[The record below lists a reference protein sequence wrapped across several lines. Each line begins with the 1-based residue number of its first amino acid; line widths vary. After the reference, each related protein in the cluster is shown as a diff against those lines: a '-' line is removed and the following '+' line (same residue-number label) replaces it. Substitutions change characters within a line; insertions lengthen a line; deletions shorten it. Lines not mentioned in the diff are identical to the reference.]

1 MLAVPQDGERIQ
13 PQMRY
18 ALLRPLAVLRRPA
31 APQLLLAILTGALLL
46 AGCAGAGTK
55 PPSTG
60 TPAPTWTP
68 TTAPPTVAPTATTP
82 PAAVPTVTV
91 PPTVAPP
98 TATPPPAAATLRVAF
113 IKGDNVWLWEEGQKE
128 PLPLTRAGEVTRLRI
143 SDDGALIAYQ
153 RGEELRV
160 VRSDGGGERALVTTA
175 NLAAMEP
182 RQPGV
187 LLYRFEWVPG
197 THLVA
202 FNTKLR
208 AEMGLILAN
217 DLNQVD
223 ADTLVLTRL
232 LPPGQGGE
240 FYYAAGGRQIA
251 IVDPE
256 SISLVDAD
264 GGSRRQ
270 VLAYEPVMTYSEYR
284 YYVQPAWS
292 PDGAFLRVAIP
303 PADPFAQPLQPTG
316 IWHVPADGSAA
327 RLLQTITTHR
337 DAWAFSPDLHDV
349 AYLDHEGAAAPPPES
364 APLAIVDLDSGKTS
378 IYEAPAFQVAGWSP
392 DGRHIAFAVSPGD
405 ARTQILD
412 ASSRTV
418 FTYGGEGLRVEELRW
433 VDATRHLFVLASPQ
447 GLGLYLAEL
456 GTPGALIAPLN
467 EFPLGYD
474 FTWVQAGS
482 ANPWASLLGPS
493 SAPPGW
499 EAQPCEGDAPMLCV
513 SAGGQFAGSVE
524 LLSLPLES
532 MPDLRKML
540 VDAGVAA
547 GPLDLSNAAQVAAAL
562 SALRDLRAD
571 SMATFEA
578 DRRATYPDGVTFT
591 PLPAEEVQIGL
602 LPGLAYG
609 FAGLYA
615 DGRACERWLTYAAFD
630 GNTLELFSVFYAPGD
645 APGSFPSDEML
656 LQFEPYL
663 REILAGLQLPV
674 EP

>member
-1 MLAVPQDGERIQ
+1 
-13 PQMRY
+13 MRY
-18 ALLRPLAVLRRPA
+18 ALLRPLSGLRRLA
-31 APQLLLAILTGALLL
+31 APQLLLTMLTSVLLL
-46 AGCAGAGTK
+46 AACA
-55 PPSTG
+55 G
-60 TPAPTWTP
+60 TPAVPPTAMMPAPTQTP
-68 TTAPPTVAPTATTP
+68 TAVPTPTAAPTATPATAPPTVA
-82 PAAVPTVTV
+82 

-113 IKGDNVWLWEEGQKE
+113 IKANSVWLWEEGQKE

-153 RGEELRV
+153 RGEELWV
-160 VRSDGGGERALVTTA
+160 VRSDGGEEHALVTA
-175 NLAAMEP
+175 ADLAAMEP
-182 RQPGV
+182 QQPGV

-208 AEMGLILAN
+208 DEMGLILAN

-240 FYYAAGGRQIA
+240 FYYAPGGRQVA
-251 IVDPE
+251 IVDPD
-256 SISLVDAD
+256 SISLVAPD
-264 GGSRRQ
+264 GSSQRR

-292 PDGAFLRVAIP
+292 PDGAFLRVAVP
-303 PADPFAQPLQPTG
+303 PADPLAQPLQPTS

-327 RLLQTITTHR
+327 RLLQTITTRR
-337 DAWAFSPDLHDV
+337 DAWAFSPDLRDV
-349 AYLDHEGAAAPPPES
+349 AYLDQTGAAAPPPES
-364 APLAIVDLDSGKTS
+364 APLAILDLDSGKRS
-378 IYEAPAFQVAGWSP
+378 IYEAPVFQIAGWSP
-392 DGRHIAFAVSPGD
+392 DGRHIAFAISPGD

-418 FTYGGEGLRVEELRW
+418 LTYGGEGVRVEELRW
-433 VDATRHLFVLASPQ
+433 VDANRHLFVLAGLQ

-456 GTPGALIAPLN
+456 STPGALIAPLD

-474 FTWVQAGS
+474 FTRVQEARS
-482 ANPWASLLGPS
+482 ANPWASLLGS
-493 SAPPGW
+493 TGAPPGW
-499 EAQPCEGDAPMLCV
+499 EVRPCEGDAPMLCV

-532 MPDLRKML
+532 MPDLHKML
-540 VDAGVAA
+540 ADAGVAA
-547 GPLDLSNAAQVAAAL
+547 GPLDLSNAAQVAAVL
-562 SALRDLRAD
+562 SALRGLRAD

-578 DRRATYPDGVTFT
+578 DRRATYPNGVTFT
-591 PLPAEEVQIGL
+591 PLPAEEVQIGA

-615 DGRACERWLTYAAFD
+615 DGRAYERWLTYAAFD
-630 GNTLELFSVFYAPGD
+630 GNTLQLFSVFYAPGD

-663 REILAGLQLPV
+663 REILAGLRLPI